1 MSPLNTFRTALRGL
15 LTNKLRA
22 FLTALGIIIGVA
34 SVIVMLALGNG
45 ARAAVEN
52 EFRFLGSDTISLATR
67 AEFDRERGELEEVGE
82 ILTYEDG
89 LLMPNAV
96 DLVERVEMSARGFSK
111 IRNGRVVLDME
122 VIGST
127 ASALEALV
135 LENELQP

>member
-67 AEFDRERGELEEVGE
+67 A
-82 ILTYEDG
+82 DG
-89 LLMPNAV
+89 HP
-96 DLVERVEMSARGFSK
+96 
-111 IRNGRVVLDME
+111 GRVRP
-122 VIGST
+122 G
-127 ASALEALV
+127 AG
-135 LENELQP
+135 